1 MMRNAADTHFQA
13 TASRSLGVWWVG
25 LVLALTGLAAA
36 AVEPVTGA
44 QPWDPQPEKASL
56 NPGLAVTY
64 AYGRQVHVDD
74 IETLDVPVIG
84 RPLANIA
91 HRTVDG
97 NVLTSD
103 RPLLV
108 AAHIRGLI
116 RFNQTG
122 TYTFRVESND
132 GVKVRIGGK
141 RVWYDP
147 EIHANRWSPPIP
159 FDVVQTGWYELWI
172 NYYQK
177 KGTSALQLMWKL
189 PGSQS
194 RVHVPPDALAHLDKQ
209 IGQ

>member
-1 MMRNAADTHFQA
+1 MKKNSTDRSVNGAALCFP
-13 TASRSLGVWWVG
+13 VIWWAG
-25 LVLALTGLAAA
+25 LLLMLNALTAA

-44 QPWDPQPEKASL
+44 QLWNPQPNKSDL

-64 AYGRQVHVDD
+64 SYGRQVHVDD
-74 IETLDVPVIG
+74 IETLEFPVVG
-84 RPLANIA
+84 KPLANIA
-91 HRTVDG
+91 HRTIDG

-103 RPLLV
+103 RSMLV
-108 AAHIRGLI
+108 AAHIRGMI
-116 RFNQTG
+116 RFDQTG

-132 GVKVRIGGK
+132 GVNVRIGGK
-141 RVWYDP
+141 RIWYDP

-159 FDVVQTGWYELWI
+159 FEVLQPGWYELWI

-194 RVHVPPDALAHLDKQ
+194 RVHVPPDVLAHLGEQ